1 MGMRAR
7 QHEPRPRGASATLT
21 FTATF
26 TSALIIALALAA
38 PRSLDAQAQGTV
50 VVRVTSAGRPLSVAT
65 VTAATAKATTDTSG
79 TAQLQVPAGPQTVRV
94 TAIGFAPESLSV
106 TVGATPV
113 TVDVELHAEAQVLT
127 EVRVAA
133 TRNERRVSDEPTRVE
148 VVDREDVEE
157 QLGGSPGVI
166 AELLTESGGV
176 RVQRTSAGSSGA
188 SVRIRGLRGRYTKI
202 LSDGLPLFGI
212 TTEGLGTLQIPP
224 IDLQRVEVIKGV
236 ASALYGPTALGGVVN
251 LVSERPTSQP
261 EVVLNQTTRG
271 GSDAVLW
278 QTHTFNPQ
286 WGYTLL
292 AGGHH
297 QTREDGDAD
306 GWADLNG
313 FTRFLVRPR
322 LFWTGP
328 HGNSWFITSGLTSE
342 DRTGGTMR
350 GAKLPN
356 GEAFRQDA
364 KTRRGDVGTV
374 GRFFLS
380 PDALLTLRAS
390 TTQESGTNWFGV
402 IRERDRRNALFSEAA
417 VTLIRGS
424 QVMVAGAALER
435 DAFTAVDL
443 PQHDYTFTTP
453 GLFVEH
459 TWSPVS
465 WFGMS
470 SSARADFHSRY
481 GTFLSPRL
489 SALFRAGEQWNARVS
504 AGSGVYTPTPFSE
517 ETEAIGLTHVRP
529 IATLAAERAVG
540 ASVDIAGKVGVVELY
555 ASAHRTEIDHPV
567 GIRSVPNTALD
578 VELVNAARPTQSGGF
593 EFYARTRTEP
603 VHVKAS
609 YTYIRATE
617 LDLESGVRRQVPL
630 NPRHA
635 GGLTAVYEEEHD
647 ATIGLEL
654 YYNGRQ
660 SVADDPFRTVTPP
673 YTTIDA
679 LVQKQLGRLIVFLHG
694 EDLNN
699 VRQTNY
705 DPIIRPTPGLG
716 GRWTTDVWAPLE
728 GRVVNAGL
736 RWQY

>member
-1 MGMRAR
+1 M
-7 QHEPRPRGASATLT
+7 
-21 FTATF
+21 
-26 TSALIIALALAA
+26 IIALALAA
-38 PRSLDAQAQGTV
+38 LRSLAAQAQGTV
-50 VVRVTSAGRPLSVAT
+50 VVRVTASGRPLSGAAVTVAT
-65 VTAATAKATTDTSG
+65 VHATTDTSG
-79 TAQLQVPAGPQTVRV
+79 RAQLQAPVGPRTVHV
-94 TAIGFAPESLSV
+94 AAIGFAPDSV
-106 TVGATPV
+106 RVTIGAIAV
-113 TVDVELHAEAQVLT
+113 TADVELHAEAQQLG

-148 VVDREDVEE
+148 IVDREDVEE
-157 QLGGSPGVI
+157 QIGGSPGVI

-251 LVSERPTSQP
+251 LVSEQPTSQP
-261 EVVLNQTTRG
+261 EFVLNQTTRG

-278 QTHTFNPQ
+278 QTQSLNPQ

-292 AGGHH
+292 AGGHR
-297 QTREDGDAD
+297 QTRTDVDGD

-313 FTRFLVRPR
+313 FTRGVVRPR

-328 HGNSWFITSGLTSE
+328 NGNSWFITTGLTSE
-342 DRTGGTMR
+342 DRTGGTTS
-350 GAKLPN
+350 GATLPN
-356 GEAFRQDA
+356 GLGFRQDA
-364 KTRRGDVGTV
+364 DTRHADMGTV
-374 GRFFLS
+374 GHFFLR
-380 PDALLTLRAS
+380 PDALLTVRGSA
-390 TTQESGTNWFGV
+390 TQESRTNWFGAA
-402 IRERDRRNALFSEAA
+402 RERDRRTALFSEAA
-417 VTLIRGS
+417 VTLSQGP

-435 DAFTAVDL
+435 DAYTAVDL

-459 TWSPVS
+459 TWSPVT

-470 SSARADFHSRY
+470 SSARADFHSKY
-481 GTFLSPRL
+481 GTFVSPRL
-489 SALFRAGEQWNARVS
+489 SALFRMGEQWNARLS
-504 AGSGVYTPTPFSE
+504 AGSGVYTPTPFTE

-529 IATLAAERAVG
+529 IQTLDAERSVG
-540 ASVDIAGKVGVVELY
+540 ASVDVAGKVGVVELY

-567 GIRSVPNTALD
+567 GMRSVPNSALD
-578 VELVNAARPTQSGGF
+578 VELVNAARPTQSGGI
-593 EFYARTRTEP
+593 ELYARTRTEP
-603 VHVKAS
+603 IHVKAS
-609 YTYIRATE
+609 YTYVQATE
-617 LDLESGVRRQVPL
+617 LDLESGARRQVPL

-635 GGLTAVYEEEHD
+635 GGLTAVYEKEHD
-647 ATIGLEL
+647 ADIGLEL

-660 SVADDPFRTVTPP
+660 RVADDPFRTVSRP
-673 YTTIDA
+673 YITIDA
-679 LVQKQLGRLIVFLHG
+679 LVQKQFGRLIVFLHG

-699 VRQTNY
+699 VRQTSY
-705 DPIIRPTPGLG
+705 DPIIRPTPGPG

-728 GRVVNAGL
+728 GSVVNAGL

>member
-1 MGMRAR
+1 MCA
-7 QHEPRPRGASATLT
+7 RPREPAPERASGTQALT
-21 FTATF
+21 AAF
-26 TSALIIALALAA
+26 ALALTIALALVA
-38 PRSLDAQAQGTV
+38 PRSLAAQAQGAV
-50 VVRVTSAGRPLSVAT
+50 VVRVTSSGRPLSGAAVA
-65 VTAATAKATTDTSG
+65 AASAHATTDASG
-79 TAQLQVPAGPQTVRV
+79 RAQLQVPAGRQTVRV
-94 TAIGFAPESLSV
+94 TAIGFAPETLRV

-113 TVDVELHAEAQVLT
+113 TVDVELHAEGQLLS
-127 EVRVAA
+127 EVRIAA

-157 QLGGSPGVI
+157 QIGGSPGVI

-261 EVVLNQTTRG
+261 ELVLNQTTRG

-278 QTHTFNPQ
+278 QTRALDPQ

-292 AGGHH
+292 AGGHR
-297 QTREDGDAD
+297 QSREDGDAD

-313 FTRFLVRPR
+313 FTRFVVRPR

-342 DRTGGTMR
+342 DRAGGTVG
-350 GAKLPN
+350 GARLPN
-356 GEAFRQDA
+356 GEMFRQDA
-364 KTRRGDVGTV
+364 RTRRGDLGTV
-374 GRFFLS
+374 GRLFLR

-402 IRERDRRNALFSEAA
+402 VRERESRNALFSEAA
-417 VTLIRGS
+417 VTLSRGS

-435 DAFTAVDL
+435 DDYTAVDL

-470 SSARADFHSRY
+470 SSARADFHSEY
-481 GTFLSPRL
+481 GTFLSPRV

-517 ETEAIGLTHVRP
+517 ETGAIGLTHVRP

-540 ASVDIAGKVGVVELY
+540 ASVDVAGKVGVVELY
-555 ASAHRTEIDHPV
+555 ASAHRTKIDHPV
-567 GIRSVPNTALD
+567 GMRSVPNTALD
-578 VELVNAARPTQSGGF
+578 VELVNAARPTQSGGV
-593 EFYARTRTEP
+593 ELYARTRTEP
-603 VHVKAS
+603 IHVKAS
-609 YTYIRATE
+609 YTYIQATE
-617 LDLESGVRRQVPL
+617 LDLERGGRRQVPL

-635 GGLTAVYEEEHD
+635 GGLTAVYERAHD
-647 ATIGLEL
+647 ANIGLEL

-660 SVADDPFRTVTPP
+660 SVADDPFRTVTRP
-673 YTTIDA
+673 YITIDA
-679 LVQKQLGRLIVFLHG
+679 LVQKQFGRLIVFVHG

-699 VRQTNY
+699 VRQTDY
-705 DPIIRPTPGLG
+705 DPIVRPTPGPG

-728 GRVVNAGL
+728 GSVVNAGF